1 VQFTEWEP
9 IYLEIVREF
18 GFSRQKDEESAAIL
32 DSLLAGKEECDDI
45 CLERI
50 VGWEATVCGD
60 GPNLDSDLDAL
71 SPRGTLISADG
82 ATSTLMHR
90 RLWPDIIVTD
100 LDGEVE
106 PQLMANGSGAVVV
119 VLAHGDNTAKVK
131 EIVPRF
137 RGPIVGTTQSTP
149 FDGRR
154 NYGGFTDGDRAVELA
169 RHFGARR
176 VNLLGFDFENPRRAE
191 GKDLERKRRKLKW
204 ARKII
209 FERNPIQVFLWTP

>member
-1 VQFTEWEP
+1 
-9 IYLEIVREF
+9 
-18 GFSRQKDEESAAIL
+18 
-32 DSLLAGKEECDDI
+32 
-45 CLERI
+45 
-50 VGWEATVCGD
+50 
-60 GPNLDSDLDAL
+60 
-71 SPRGTLISADG
+71 
-82 ATSTLMHR
+82 
-90 RLWPDIIVTD
+90 
-100 LDGEVE
+100 
-106 PQLMANGSGAVVV
+106 
-119 VLAHGDNTAKVK
+119 VK